1 MATAAERPRRVN
13 VMTTYY
19 LDGRPPG
26 MNPECWYVESHECLG
41 ALKGDLLPATLMGGQ
56 RLAALAGLLFK

>member
-1 MATAAERPRRVN
+1 MATATERPRRVN

-26 MNPECWYVESHECLG
+26 MNPECRHVESHECLG
-41 ALKGDLLPATLMGGQ
+41 ALNGDL
-56 RLAALAGLLFK
+56 